1 MILISCK
8 NCHKV
13 FEKKDYNEF
22 ICDRC
27 GVKVTKR
34 KKYSLQISF
43 ALVIS
48 AMLLYIPAMI
58 YPIMNITQLGVDNK
72 STIIEGIVSFLEYKD
87 YFIAIVILIAS
98 VLIPLIKLFG
108 LFLIFLSL
116 LISNNMDNK
125 LKLNIFNMIEFIG
138 KWSMVD
144 IYVVALLSS
153 IVHLGEI
160 FSIKGGL
167 AATSFTLVVILT
179 MIAANSFDTRI
190 IWDKKEDNANQ
201 N

>member
-1 MILISCK
+1 MVLISCK

-13 FEKKDYNEF
+13 FEKKDYSDF

-27 GVKVTKR
+27 GQKVTRR
-34 KKYSLQISF
+34 KKYSLQISL
-43 ALVIS
+43 ALIIS
-48 AMLLYIPAMI
+48 AMILYIPAMI
-58 YPIMNITQLGVDNK
+58 YPMMNIVQLGIDNEN
-72 STIIEGIVSFLEYKD
+72 TIIEGIISFLEHKD
-87 YFIAIVILIAS
+87 YFIAFVILIAS
-98 VLIPLIKLFG
+98 VLIPLIKLIG

-116 LISNNMDNK
+116 LISNNLDNK

-153 IVHLGEI
+153 IVHLDEI

-167 AATSFTLVVILT
+167 AATSFTLVVVLT

-190 IWDKKEDNANQ
+190 IWDKKENDANQ

>member
-13 FEKKDYNEF
+13 FEKENSNEF

-27 GVKVTKR
+27 HCKVTKR
-34 KKYSLQISF
+34 RKFSLQISF

-72 STIIEGIVSFLEYKD
+72 STIIEGIISFLNYKD
-87 YFIAIVILIAS
+87 YFIAIVILVAS
-98 VLIPLIKLFG
+98 VIIPLIKLIG

-116 LISNNMDNK
+116 LVNNNMDNK
-125 LKLNIFNMIEFIG
+125 LKLNIFNTIEFIG

-153 IVHLGEI
+153 IVQVGEI
-160 FSIKGGL
+160 FNIKGGL

-190 IWDKKEDNANQ
+190 IWDKKENNAN
-201 N
+201 

>member
-13 FEKKDYNEF
+13 FKKENSNEF

-27 GVKVTKR
+27 HHKITKR
-34 KKYSLQISF
+34 KKYSLQVSF

-48 AMLLYIPAMI
+48 AMLLYIPAMV
-58 YPIMNITQLGVDNK
+58 YPIMNITQLGVDNE
-72 STIIEGIVSFLEYKD
+72 STIIEGIISFLDYKD
-87 YFIAIVILIAS
+87 YFIAIVILVAS
-98 VLIPLIKLFG
+98 VIIPLIKLIG

-125 LKLNIFNMIEFIG
+125 LKLNIFNTIEFIG

-153 IVHLGEI
+153 LVQVGEI
-160 FSIKGGL
+160 FNIKGGL
-167 AATSFTLVVILT
+167 AATSFTLVVVLT

-190 IWDKKEDNANQ
+190 IWDEKENNANR